1 MENVFKTYWIFREEL
16 RGISRGKDAKDVDW
30 ASVAE
35 SVVIEEETEKPEPI
49 KISLSDVLKGVKKP
63 TKTRIVKNKNAVE
76 TDKNS
81 ELHLIICFFYLVRR
95 TICFINVHYIRLDWC
110 YWQIVTKCTKLF
122 TTIKHIVVVD
132 NDNSSTVI
140 TVFNIYFFVFY

>member
-1 MENVFKTYWIFREEL
+1 MKNVFKTYRIFREEL

-81 ELHLIICFFYLVRR
+81 ELYLIICFFFISSEEPFVSSMF
-95 TICFINVHYIRLDWC
+95 TISDLIDAIGR
-110 YWQIVTKCTKLF
+110 
-122 TTIKHIVVVD
+122 
-132 NDNSSTVI
+132 
-140 TVFNIYFFVFY
+140 